1 MARAAAWA
9 IWLFAPTKSAR
20 ICVWLLVPSVLT
32 ETTLGF
38 ADTEADS
45 TAVVTAGI
53 APALDWT
60 TTVVVTVLPPD
71 VALVTPGIRPRDAK
85 ADDQTRIMTPAEA
98 ARGGARYIVVGRP
111 IFRAPDPAAAA
122 KAILAELLANG
133 GGDAAAIAA
142 AKGFEAIDTSAL
154 EAVVDQVIAEQ
165 ADAWA
170 KFCAGDGKAMGAIVG
185 AVMKATQGK
194 ADGKAVTALLNK
206 KKG

>member
-1 MARAAAWA
+1 MSVVERGQDHYVLAVAHVGGDAARALVYVKEA
-9 IWLFAPTKSAR
+9 FAEQGTE
-20 ICVWLLVPSVLT
+20 PSVPATDLAALT
-32 ETTLGF
+32 RLEVDGK
-38 ADTEADS
+38 
-45 TAVVTAGI
+45 VTA
-53 APALDWT
+53 T
-60 TTVVVTVLPPD
+60 
-71 VALVTPGIRPRDAK
+71 
-85 ADDQTRIMTPAEA
+85 Q
-98 ARGGARYIVVGRP
+98 
-111 IFRAPDPAAAA
+111 A

-194 ADGKAVTALLNK
+194 ADGKLVTALLHQK
-206 KKG
+206 K